1 MALIA
6 GEKGLA
12 LGHVTINEV
21 VSKIRGCLKSVL
33 LRQPPPHAAAA
44 AGDYP
49 YFSGYFHKLLFLDLE
64 YIFASKIR

>member
-33 LRQPPPHAAAA
+33 LRQPPSMLNAV
-44 AGDYP
+44 
-49 YFSGYFHKLLFLDLE
+49 
-64 YIFASKIR
+64 IV

>member
-33 LRQPPPHAAAA
+33 LRQPPFILM
-44 AGDYP
+44 GSDIS
-49 YFSGYFHKLLFLDLE
+49 SGAPSKLHTAVLP
-64 YIFASKIR
+64 